1 MTYERLVKIIAE
13 CKDID
18 PSEITM
24 ESTFKDLD
32 LDSLDLAELA
42 MQVEDEFD
50 ITVELNEGLS
60 DVGKLIEYIEER
72 IK

>member
-13 CKDID
+13 CKDLD

-24 ESTFKDLD
+24 ASTFKDLD

-50 ITVELNEGLS
+50 ITVELSEELS
-60 DVGKLIEYIEER
+60 NVGKLVAYIEDK